1 MRLIFDLFPC
11 QTDSRLRGIGRYTL
25 SLAQAMAAGR
35 GTHEL
40 RLLANGLYPD
50 TAASLRHAFGALVPP
65 GAYSSYIHPPLSA
78 AGVDEPRDE
87 HISSALI
94 HAAYQSIR
102 ADAVLCASPFEGWCE
117 RGMAAQPDGL
127 LPQRLRVAVL
137 YDLIPLLFPEQH
149 LAPSPAY
156 ADWYRRR
163 LAKLG
168 QVDLLLAISEATRDD
183 AIRLLGIAPERVVN
197 IGGAADAHFRRLED
211 REAVDAAVRQLG
223 IARPFVLYTGNGD
236 YRKNLGGMLRAYA
249 LLAPATR
256 RSHQLVLNQV
266 GDLER
271 FRTLMREAGLDE
283 EEVVITGRV
292 DEATLVSLYN
302 ACTVF
307 VFPSLY
313 EGFGLPVLEAMHCG
327 APVIAANNSSI
338 PEVVGR
344 ADALFDAAEPAAI
357 AASLERVLGDHAW
370 RAELAAHGLAR
381 ARAFSWDETARR
393 AWSAIAQA
401 HEQAHEHAHLQAGS
415 AGLRVAVVHA
425 AAPTGLAAAAL
436 DALAHQLELSVVDAA
451 ELAQARPAA
460 SARAALAAR
469 LNGFDAVLYLLAAGT
484 LSPDLVQLMRAVPGV
499 LWLSGHA
506 DTPPAHAPDPALL
519 LRDAGLQGLHAWLVA
534 GKARPPA
541 RSVHEAL
548 YGLVLDDAT
557 AVAALRRRHGMAL
570 PLLAPAEAGPGQQA
584 VLLAGMLAAAHAHNP
599 RRVAGCL
606 AANMLG
612 GRQAL
617 SAAALDLLATQA
629 QANLMSGRAPRLLID
644 VTELSGTDA
653 LSGIQRVVRNMAR
666 ELCLLEEDLPPIEL
680 VQLEDGVLRRAS
692 AVAARLLGHPAGAV
706 PGGAI
711 DIHPGDLL
719 FMIDSSWQ
727 RYPDFVPVF
736 EAVRRLGGRIVTVV
750 YDLIPL
756 RMPQFCGAGLVD
768 VFKRWFDLAVRHSDM
783 LLCISGAVRDDV
795 VAYLDEYGMHPA
807 HPLRLDYWRLG
818 ADIVPDSAGQAIRPE
833 VAAMAA
839 DTASPLFLM
848 VGTIE
853 PRKGHG
859 AVLDA
864 FDALW
869 AGGSQVR
876 LCLAGKEGWEVD
888 TLMLRIRRHPELGRR
903 LFFVERF
910 TDAEI
915 NLCYSR
921 AQALLAASVAE
932 GYGLPIVEAAQHQV
946 PVIASD
952 IAVFREVAGA
962 GAAYFPLGDRQ
973 ALMDLVLRFSLLS
986 APERHAMASLVEVV
1000 TWRDSARQ
1008 AWRKLHQAFS

>member
-25 SLAQAMAAGR
+25 SLAQAMAAER
-35 GTHEL
+35 GAHEL

-50 TAASLRHAFGALVPP
+50 TAASLRHAFGGLAPP
-65 GAYSSYIHPPLSA
+65 GAYSSYTHPPLSA
-78 AGVDEPRDE
+78 AGVDEARDE
-87 HISSALI
+87 QIASALI
-94 HAAYQSIR
+94 HAAYQSVR

-117 RGMAAQPDGL
+117 RGMAAQSDGL

-156 ADWYRRR
+156 AAWYRRR
-163 LAKLG
+163 LDNLQQA
-168 QVDLLLAISEATRDD
+168 DLLLAISEATRDD

-197 IGGAADAHFRRLED
+197 IGAAADAHFRRLED

-223 IARPFVLYTGNGD
+223 IVRPFVLYTGNGD

-249 LLAPATR
+249 LLTPATR
-256 RSHQLVLNQV
+256 RSHQLVVNQV

-283 EEVVITGRV
+283 DEVVVTGRV
-292 DEATLVSLYN
+292 DEDTLVSLYN

-357 AASLERVLGDHAW
+357 ATSLERVLGDHAW
-370 RAELAAHGLAR
+370 RADLASHGLAR
-381 ARAFSWDETARR
+381 ARGFSWSDTARR

-401 HEQAHEHAHLQAGS
+401 YEGAHEQAGS

-425 AAPTGLAAAAL
+425 AAPAGLTAATL
-436 DALAHQLELSVVDAA
+436 DALARQLDLSFVDAA
-451 ELAQARPAA
+451 ELAQARPAERT
-460 SARAALAAR
+460 RAALAAR
-469 LNGFDAVLYLLAAGT
+469 LNGFDTVLYLLAAEAM
-484 LSPDLVQLMRAVPGV
+484 SPALVQLMRAAPGV
-499 LWLSGHA
+499 LWLTGAPHA
-506 DTPPAHAPDPALL
+506 AAAHAPDPALL
-519 LRDAGLQGLHAWLVA
+519 LRDAGLPGLHAWLAA
-534 GKARPPA
+534 GKAQPPG
-541 RSVHEAL
+541 RSLHEAL
-548 YGLVLDDAT
+548 HGLVLDDA
-557 AVAALRRRHGMAL
+557 ASVAALRQRHGMAL
-570 PLLAPAEAGPGQQA
+570 PPLAPAEAGPGQQA
-584 VLLAGMLAAAHAHNP
+584 ALLAGMLDAAHQHSP
-599 RRVAGCL
+599 RRVAACI
-606 AANMLG
+606 AANMQG
-612 GRQAL
+612 GRPTL
-617 SAAALDLLATQA
+617 AAIDVLAAHA

-644 VTELSGTDA
+644 VTQLSETDA
-653 LSGIQRVVRNMAR
+653 LSGIQRVVRNVAR
-666 ELCLLEEDLPPIEL
+666 ELCLLEDDVPPIEL
-680 VQLEDGVLRRAS
+680 VQLEHGVLRRAGT
-692 AVAARLLGHPAGAV
+692 VAARLLGHPAGAV

-736 EAVRRLGGRIVTVV
+736 ESVRRLGGRIVTVV

-756 RMPQFCGAGLVD
+756 RMPQFCGAGLVE

-795 VAYLDEYGMHPA
+795 AAYLDEHGMHPP

-839 DTASPLFLM
+839 DSASPLFLM

-853 PRKGHG
+853 PRKGHV

-869 AGGSQVR
+869 NEGSQAR
-876 LCLAGKEGWEVD
+876 LCLAGKEGWEVG
-888 TLMLRIRRHPELGRR
+888 TLMQRIRRHPELGRR

-962 GAAYFPLGDRQ
+962 GAEYFPLGDQ
-973 ALMDLVLRFSLLS
+973 DALMALIRRFSLLPL
-986 APERHAMASLVEVV
+986 PERQAMAARVEVL
-1000 TWRDSARQ
+1000 TWHDSARQ
-1008 AWRKLHQAFS
+1008 ALRKLQQTFS

>member
-1 MRLIFDLFPC
+1 LRLIFDLFPC

-25 SLAQAMAAGR
+25 SLAQAMAAER
-35 GTHEL
+35 GAHEL

-50 TAASLRHAFGALVPP
+50 SAASLRHAFGGLVPP
-65 GAYSSYIHPPLSA
+65 GACSSYTHPPLSA

-87 HISSALI
+87 HIASALI
-94 HAAYQSIR
+94 HAAYQAIR

-137 YDLIPLLFPEQH
+137 YDLIPLLFSEQH
-149 LAPSPAY
+149 LDPSPAY
-156 ADWYRRR
+156 TAWYRRR
-163 LAKLG
+163 LANLG
-168 QVDLLLAISEATRDD
+168 QADLLLAISEATRDD

-271 FRTLMREAGLDE
+271 FRTLMREAGLE
-283 EEVVITGRV
+283 EDEVVITGRV
-292 DEATLVSLYN
+292 DEDTLVALYN

-370 RAELAAHGLAR
+370 RAELASHGLAR
-381 ARAFSWDETARR
+381 ARGFSWSDTAKR

-401 HEQAHEHAHLQAGS
+401 HAHACAHPHGQAGS
-415 AGLRVAVVHA
+415 AGLKVAVVHA

-436 DALAHQLELSVVDAA
+436 DALARQCDLSVVDAA
-451 ELAQARPAA
+451 ELAEARPAERT
-460 SARAALAAR
+460 RAAVAAR
-469 LNGFDAVLYLLAAGT
+469 LDGADAILYLLAAET
-484 LSPDLVQLMRAVPGV
+484 LSPALVQLMRAAPGV
-499 LWLSGHA
+499 LWLAGA
-506 DTPPAHAPDPALL
+506 PDAAPAHAPDPGLL
-519 LRDAGLQGLHAWLVA
+519 LRDAGLQGLHRWLAV
-534 GKARPPA
+534 GKAPA
-541 RSVHEAL
+541 PGRSLHEAL
-548 YGLVLDDAT
+548 YGLVLDDAAT
-557 AVAALRRRHGMAL
+557 VAALRQRHGMAL
-570 PLLAPAEAGPGQQA
+570 PPLAPAEAGPVQQA
-584 VLLAGMLAAAHAHNP
+584 ALLAAMLGAAHAFNP
-599 RRVAGCL
+599 RRAAACI
-606 AANMLG
+606 AANLQG
-612 GRQAL
+612 GRHAP
-617 SAAALDLLATQA
+617 AALDDLAAHA

-644 VTELSGTDA
+644 VTQLARTDA
-653 LSGIQRVVRNMAR
+653 LSGIQRVVRNVAR

-680 VQLEDGVLRRAS
+680 VQLKDGVLHRAS

-719 FMIDSSWQ
+719 FMIDSSWE
-727 RYPDFVPVF
+727 RYPDFAPVF
-736 EAVRRLGGRIVTVV
+736 ESVRRLGGRIVTVV

-756 RMPQFCGAGLVD
+756 RMPQFCSAGLVA
-768 VFKRWFDLAVRHSDM
+768 VFQRWFGLAVRHSDM

-795 VAYLDEYGMHPA
+795 AAYLDEYGMQPP

-818 ADIVPDSAGQAIRPE
+818 ADIVPDSADQAIRPE

-839 DTASPLFLM
+839 DSTSPLFLM

-853 PRKGHG
+853 PRKGHD

-869 AGGSQVR
+869 DAGSQAR

-888 TLMLRIRRHPELGRR
+888 TLMQRIRQHPELGRR

-910 TDAEI
+910 SDAEI

-962 GAAYFPLGDRQ
+962 GAAYFPLGDQR

-986 APERHAMASLVEVV
+986 LPERQAMAALVEVL

-1008 AWRKLHQAFS
+1008 AWHKLQLAFSS

>member
-11 QTDSRLRGIGRYTL
+11 QTDSRLRGIGRYSL
-25 SLAQAMAAGR
+25 SLAQAMAAER
-35 GTHEL
+35 GAHEL
-40 RLLANGLYPD
+40 RLLSNGLYPD

-65 GAYSSYIHPPLSA
+65 GAYSSYTHPPLSA

-87 HISSALI
+87 QIASALI
-94 HAAYQSIR
+94 HAAYQAVR
-102 ADAVLCASPFEGWCE
+102 ADATLCASPFEGWCE

-127 LPQRLRVAVL
+127 LPQGLRVAVL
-137 YDLIPLLFPEQH
+137 YDLIPLLFSEQH
-149 LAPSPAY
+149 LDPSPAY

-163 LAKLG
+163 LARFD
-168 QVDLLLAISEATRDD
+168 QVDLFLAISEATRDD

-211 REAVDAAVRQLG
+211 REAVEAAVRRLG
-223 IARPFVLYTGNGD
+223 IDRPFVLYTGNGD
-236 YRKNLGGMLRAYA
+236 YRKNLGGMLQAYA
-249 LLAPATR
+249 LLTPETR
-256 RSHQLVLNQV
+256 RGHQLVVNQV

-283 EEVVITGRV
+283 DEVVVTGRV
-292 DEATLVSLYN
+292 DEDALVALYN

-338 PEVVGR
+338 PEVLGR
-344 ADALFDAAEPAAI
+344 ADALFDAAAPAAI

-370 RAELAAHGLAR
+370 RAELARHGLAR
-381 ARAFSWDETARR
+381 AREFSWADTARR
-393 AWSAIAQA
+393 AWSAIVRA
-401 HEQAHEHAHLQAGS
+401 HEQAPRQAAP

-436 DALAHQLELSVVDAA
+436 DTLARQQLDLSLVDAA
-451 ELAQARPAA
+451 ELATARPPART
-460 SARAALAAR
+460 RAALEER
-469 LNGFDAVLYLLAAGT
+469 LTGFDAVLYLVAPGALTPA
-484 LSPDLVQLMRAVPGV
+484 LVQLMRAAPGV
-499 LWLSGHA
+499 LWLAG
-506 DTPPAHAPDPALL
+506 PAGTAPAQVPDPALL
-519 LRDAGLQGLHAWLVA
+519 LRDAGLQGLHAWLAAGVA
-534 GKARPPA
+534 QPA
-541 RSVHEAL
+541 GRSLHEAL
-548 YGLVLDDAT
+548 HGLVLDDA
-557 AVAALRRRHGMAL
+557 AHAAALRQRYGMSL
-570 PLLAPAEAGPGQQA
+570 PPLVLAEAAPAQQAALLAD
-584 VLLAGMLAAAHAHNP
+584 MLAAAHRGSP
-599 RRVAGCL
+599 RRVAACI
-606 AANMLG
+606 AANMQRG
-612 GRQAL
+612 QHDPAL
-617 SAAALDLLATQA
+617 LDTLAAHA

-644 VTELSGTDA
+644 VTQLAHTDA
-653 LSGIQRVVRNMAR
+653 LSGIQRVVRNVAR
-666 ELCLLEEDLPPIEL
+666 ELCLLEDALPPIEL
-680 VQLEDGVLRRAS
+680 VRLEDGVLRRANT
-692 AVAARLLGHPAGAV
+692 VAARLLGHPADAV
-706 PGGAI
+706 PGGTI

-719 FMIDSSWQ
+719 FMIDSSWE
-727 RYPDFVPVF
+727 RYPDFIPVF
-736 EAVRRLGGRIVTVV
+736 ESVRRLGGRIVTVV

-756 RMPQFCGAGLVD
+756 RMPQFCSAGLVA
-768 VFKRWFDLAVRHSDM
+768 VFQRWFGLAVRHSDM

-795 VAYLDEYGMHPA
+795 AAYLDEYDMRPA
-807 HPLRLDYWRLG
+807 HALRLEYWRLG
-818 ADIVPDSAGQAIRPE
+818 ADIVPDSTDQAIRPE

-839 DTASPLFLM
+839 DSSSPLFLM

-853 PRKGHG
+853 PRKGHVS
-859 AVLDA
+859 VLDA

-869 AGGSQVR
+869 AEGNPAR

-888 TLMLRIRRHPELGRR
+888 ALMERIRRHPELGRR

-910 TDAEI
+910 SDAEI

-932 GYGLPIVEAAQHQV
+932 GYGLPIVEAAQHRV

-962 GAAYFPLGDRQ
+962 GAAYFPLGDQ
-973 ALMDLVLRFSLLS
+973 QSLMDLVRHFSLLS
-986 APERHAMASLVEVV
+986 LAERQAMAALVEVL

-1008 AWRKLHQAFS
+1008 AWSKLQQAFCS